1 MPYVDIM
8 KNKLIIT
15 FGLLLIAILVLRIY
29 ARASR
34 EGFQSGGGKGNELV
48 IVKAEWCGH
57 CKRALPEFEKL
68 VSASPMKLK
77 DGSSVTI
84 RMLDEKANKSEVEPL
99 NVRGFPTILLFKD
112 GTRLEYEG
120 ERTYN
125 GVMSFLENA

>member
-1 MPYVDIM
+1 MR
-8 KNKLIIT
+8 NRLIVA
-15 FGLLLIAILVLRIY
+15 FGILLIAILVLRIY

-34 EGFQSGGGKGNELV
+34 EGFQSGGNELV
-48 IVKAEWCGH
+48 IIKADWCGH

-68 VSASPMKLK
+68 VASSPMKLK

-125 GVMSFLENA
+125 GVMSFLESA

>member
-1 MPYVDIM
+1 MR
-8 KNKLIIT
+8 NRLIVA
-15 FGLLLIAILVLRIY
+15 FGILLIAILVLRIY

-34 EGFQSGGGKGNELV
+34 EGFQSGGNELV

-125 GVMSFLENA
+125 GVMSFLESA

>member
-1 MPYVDIM
+1 MR
-8 KNKLIIT
+8 NRLIVA
-15 FGLLLIAILVLRIY
+15 FGILLIAILVLRIY

-34 EGFQSGGGKGNELV
+34 EGFQSGGNELV

-125 GVMSFLENA
+125 GVMSFLETA

>member
-1 MPYVDIM
+1 MN
-8 KNKLIIT
+8 NKLIIT
-15 FGLLLIAILVLRIY
+15 FSLLLIAILVLRSY
-29 ARASR
+29 LRASR
-34 EGFQSGGGKGNELV
+34 EGFQSGGAGGNELV

-125 GVMSFLENA
+125 GVMSFLESA

>member
-1 MPYVDIM
+1 
-8 KNKLIIT
+8 
-15 FGLLLIAILVLRIY
+15 
-29 ARASR
+29 
-34 EGFQSGGGKGNELV
+34 
-48 IVKAEWCGH
+48 
-57 CKRALPEFEKL
+57 
-68 VSASPMKLK
+68 MKLK

-125 GVMSFLENA
+125 GVMSFLESA

>member
-1 MPYVDIM
+1 MR
-8 KNKLIIT
+8 NKLIIA
-15 FGLLLIAILVLRIY
+15 FGILLIAILVLRIY

-34 EGFQSGGGKGNELV
+34 EGFQSGGNELV

-57 CKRALPEFEKL
+57 CKRARPEFERL

-84 RMLDEKANKSEVEPL
+84 RMLDEKENKSEVEPL

-125 GVMSFLENA
+125 GVMSFLETA

>member
-1 MPYVDIM
+1 MR
-8 KNKLIIT
+8 NRLIVA
-15 FGLLLIAILVLRIY
+15 FGILLIAILVLRIY

-34 EGFQSGGGKGNELV
+34 EGFQSGGNELV

-68 VSASPMKLK
+68 VASSPMKLK
-77 DGSSVTI
+77 DGSAVTI

-125 GVMSFLENA
+125 GVMSFLESA

>member
-1 MPYVDIM
+1 M

-15 FGLLLIAILVLRIY
+15 FGLLLIAILVLRAY

-34 EGFQSGGGKGNELV
+34 EGFQSGGAGGKELV
-48 IVKAEWCGH
+48 IVKAAWCGH
-57 CKRALPEFEKL
+57 CKRALPEFERL
-68 VSASPMKLK
+68 VAASPMKLK

-84 RMLDEKANKSEVEPL
+84 RMLDEKENKSEVEPL
-99 NVRGFPTILLFKD
+99 NVRGFPTILFFKD

-125 GVMSFLENA
+125 GVMSFLESA